1 MKKISMHIN
10 MTFEAFVERFRRDVT
25 ERRRIPRVYNGL
37 ALKDEFRGYIDE
49 EKSTFW
55 FQKTRP
61 RFAVS
66 GFHRHFE
73 ENITKDES
81 GVTITGKNTYG
92 RRRGIVFLLIYIFYT
107 IGIILAFHQSLW
119 MCGSALITLN
129 ICLPGATFVRNLIN
143 KREDQAVIEYLE
155 ALRDEFADRGTESL

>member
-10 MTFEAFVERFRRDVT
+10 MTFKAFAERFKRDVT
-25 ERRRIPRVYNGL
+25 EQRRIPRVHFGP

-49 EKSTFW
+49 ERSKFW

-66 GFHRHFE
+66 GIHRHFE
-73 ENITKDES
+73 GSVTSDES
-81 GVTITGKNTYG
+81 GITVTGKNTYG
-92 RRRGIVFLLIYIFYT
+92 KTSNTSLFASYAFFTILSIWAGRQLFLMCLFNLSLVNIFFLGGNFGKNLIY
-107 IGIILAFHQSLW
+107 
-119 MCGSALITLN
+119 
-129 ICLPGATFVRNLIN
+129 